1 MYTYFGTAM
10 SNSPKHLSQYD
21 PRSLLNSQPV
31 IVTVIDPDTHR
42 VQFQNATGTA
52 KFGDITDLRCH
63 DKIAGSA
70 SPCAFCKMPETVATG
85 QMTSNEVPL
94 PNGQYLLVQW
104 AKTVTADGRTHVI
117 ESITDISE
125 RKRME
130 QALTQ
135 AQKMEAVGRLAGGIA
150 HDFNNLLTIINGQ
163 CDLLMDQLAY
173 HAAGKQL
180 TAVREAGRR
189 ASALTK
195 KLLAFARHEF
205 LEQQVVSI
213 NTIITELLP
222 LLQRLIGE
230 HIEIMTR
237 LDESAGEIRIDP
249 LQFEQVLMNLALNAR
264 DAMPRGGMLVL
275 ETKTVAVLA
284 STTSVYTGPPSGDY
298 VRVSVKD
305 SGCGMDKETL
315 SHVFEPFFSTKGVG
329 HGTGLGL
336 ATVYG
341 LVKQN
346 GGYVEVA
353 SEVGKGS
360 LFTILIPR
368 ITPQIESTTLA
379 AAPLKGTIL
388 VVEDEKGVRDFIGG
402 VLRQEGYTVLEAGD
416 GEEALALL
424 NVYRTTCTLIVTDV
438 IMPRMNGPA
447 LVERLRSAYPS
458 LKVLYVSGYTG
469 DTIKQNGLSAKE
481 PFLQKPFAPHVLTY
495 KVTEL
500 LAKAP

>member
-1 MYTYFGTAM
+1 M
-10 SNSPKHLSQYD
+10 SNRPRQLAQYD

-52 KFGDITDLRCH
+52 KFGDITDMRCH
-63 DKIAGSA
+63 DKIAESA

-85 QMTSNEVPL
+85 QTTSNEVPL

-135 AQKMEAVGRLAGGIA
+135 SQKMEAVGRLAGGIA

-173 HAAGKQL
+173 HPAGRQL
-180 TAVREAGRR
+180 AAVREAGGR

-205 LEQQVVSI
+205 LEQRVVSI
-213 NTIITELLP
+213 NTIIKELLP
-222 LLQRLIGE
+222 LLQRFIGE
-230 HIEIMTR
+230 HIEIVTS
-237 LDESAGEIRIDP
+237 LDETAGEIRVDP
-249 LQFEQVLMNLALNAR
+249 VQFEQVLMNLALNAR
-264 DAMPRGGMLVL
+264 DAMPRGGMLAL
-275 ETKTVAVLA
+275 ETKSVAILA

-305 SGCGMDKETL
+305 TGCGMDKDTL
-315 SHVFEPFFSTKGVG
+315 SHVFEPFFSTKGPG

-368 ITPQIESTTLA
+368 IAPQTEYATSTSTV
-379 AAPLKGTIL
+379 PIKGTIL
-388 VVEDEKGVRDFIGG
+388 VVEDEKGVRDFISG
-402 VLRQEGYTVLEAGD
+402 VLRQLGYTVLEAGD
-416 GEEALALL
+416 GEEALGLL
-424 NVYRTTCTLIVTDV
+424 KLHRDTCTLIVTDV

-447 LVERLRSAYPS
+447 LVERLRVASPG

-481 PFLQKPFAPHVLTY
+481 PFLQKPFAPQTLTY

-500 LAKAP
+500 LA